1 MPINAN
7 AAIMPMLLSLS
18 TADLSPKLVQIEL
31 INNPKFLTEKEES
44 VIVIMSINHLKKKGN
59 SRNPLA

>member
-1 MPINAN
+1 
-7 AAIMPMLLSLS
+7 MPMLLSLS